1 MAQSTASDRAAGVVA
16 QTVGGVSRRGFL
28 AAAGCAAG
36 AAALSPAA
44 LARAA
49 AAGRLGAGT
58 YFPWVEVGK
67 GVHAVIDLSTGGNVM
82 VVSGRDAALMVD
94 TKYPAF
100 AAALLREGSAF
111 GAPVTHVLNTHHHGD
126 HTGGNGVLK
135 GRVEALIAH
144 EKALPRIEGQVER
157 YAGSA
162 RGGPRQVEMGRDGS
176 DAVLEEA
183 QAALEA
189 AGTWGPA
196 DVVPGVALSGE
207 REVLTV
213 DGIEIVAHHFG
224 AGHTDNDVIVQ
235 VVEANVIHTG
245 DTCFHG
251 LHPFFDQSGG
261 VTCRGWSEVVGKIIE
276 LCDGDTVVVPGHG
289 EVTDRSGLEAQ
300 RRYLDRLWESV
311 SKEVAKGTAK
321 EDVAAMSWDFMDG
334 LGFEQVR
341 SRAIGAVYDEVVASG
356 D

>member
-1 MAQSTASDRAAGVVA
+1 MAQSTASVWADGASRR
-16 QTVGGVSRRGFL
+16 VSRRGFL
-28 AAAGCAAG
+28 ATAGCVAG
-36 AAALSPAA
+36 AVALGPAA
-44 LARAA
+44 IARAA
-49 AAGRLGAGT
+49 ASGRLGAGT

-67 GVHAVIDLSTGGNVM
+67 GVHAAIDLSSGGNVM

-100 AAALLREGSAF
+100 AAALQREASAF
-111 GAPVTHVLNTHHHGD
+111 GGPVTHVLNTHHHAD

-135 GRVEALIAH
+135 GRVEVLMAH
-144 EKALPRIEGQVER
+144 EKAVGRIEGQVER
-157 YAGSA
+157 YVGAA
-162 RGGPRQVEMGRDGS
+162 RGGPRQVHMERDGA

-183 QAALEA
+183 QAAIEA
-189 AGTWGPA
+189 SGSWSPA
-196 DVVPGVALSGE
+196 DVVPGVTLSGE
-207 REVLTV
+207 RESVSI

-224 AGHTDNDVIVQ
+224 AAHTDNDVIVQ

-251 LHPFFDQSGG
+251 LHPFFDQTGG
-261 VTCRGWSEVVGKIIE
+261 VTCRGWIEVVGKILE

-300 RRYLDRLWESV
+300 RRYLDQIWESV
-311 SKEVAKGTAK
+311 SAEVAKGTAK
-321 EDVAAMSWDFMDG
+321 DDVVAMTWDFMDG

-341 SRAIGAVYDEVVASG
+341 GRAIGAVYDEVVASAG
-356 D
+356 